1 MKSVVKLFII
11 AISVF
16 QLNAQSYNIK
26 WGALE
31 KRSGRMLDIIP
42 GNGDN
47 FFTLRRTGGVILGSL
62 QLSKHQD
69 LSLITTGKISMKVNE
84 SMAIFEGTTYV
95 YNHLMVFLSDKKDK
109 KNQIF
114 MQEYDEDLEPKGKAV
129 KLGEYELP
137 KGRSSGSFNIIHSN
151 DRNFFGVIWETLG
164 RKESK
169 ISYGFHIYDSKLN
182 SVSEGEY
189 ELPYDSDLATVYSQH
204 LSNTG
209 DYFISIL
216 EYNKPEEKKIFN
228 RQLEYKAFH
237 ISHVTPDGL
246 DDFTLNLKGKRVE
259 AMTMQSDNKHIF
271 TITGIYGEDKKT
283 GISGVFY
290 LRANFDKQKIIDQGF
305 QEFGKDFITQDW
317 SDKQKKKAEIK
328 EAKGKGEPQLYNYEM
343 RDANVL
349 KDGSI
354 VASIEQYYVVTT
366 TYTDPRTNS
375 IRTTYTYYYNDI
387 IAYKVGSNGS
397 FDWLKKIEKQQVSTN
412 DNGPFSSYAR
422 FIDGGKICFIFNDN
436 IKNYNEDGEFIEM
449 DKLNPA
455 NFGKKKNAV
464 AKVELDIN
472 SGEILRNTFFTSK
485 EINSLAIPKQFITDY
500 VTKQLILYAVSG
512 KKEKFGILNFKD

>member
-1 MKSVVKLFII
+1 MKKNVILFILSI
-11 AISVF
+11 CIF
-16 QLNAQSYNIK
+16 QLNAQSYNIN
-26 WGALE
+26 WGTLE
-31 KRSGRMLDIIP
+31 KRSGRMINIIP
-42 GNGDN
+42 RSGDD
-47 FFTLRRTGGVILGSL
+47 FFALRRTGGLLLGSL

-69 LSLITTGKISMKVNE
+69 LSLISTGKISMKVNE
-84 SMAIFEGTTYV
+84 SMANFEGSTCV
-95 YNHLMVFLSDKKDK
+95 DNHLMVFLSDKKDK

-114 MQEYDEDLEPKGKAV
+114 MQEYDEDLEPKEKAI

-151 DRNFFGVIWETLG
+151 DRHFFGVIWEKLG

-169 ISYGFHIYDSKLN
+169 TSYGFHIYDSELN
-182 SVSEGEY
+182 SISEGEY
-189 ELPYDSDLATVYSQH
+189 ELPYDLDLATVYSEH

-216 EYNKPEEKKIFN
+216 EYNKPEEKIIFN
-228 RQLEYKAFH
+228 RQLQYKAFH
-237 ISHVTPDGL
+237 ITHVTPEGL
-246 DDFTLNLKGKRVE
+246 DDFSLNLKGKRVE
-259 AMTMQSDNKHIF
+259 AMTMQSDNNQIF

-290 LRANFDKQKIIDQGF
+290 LRANFKKQEIIDEGF

-317 SDKQKKKAEIK
+317 SDKQKKKAEKK
-328 EAKGKGEPQLYNYEM
+328 ESKGKGEPQLYNYQM
-343 RDANVL
+343 GDANVL

-366 TYTDPRTNS
+366 TYTDPRTGS

-387 IAYKVGSNGS
+387 IAYKVGSDGG

-412 DNGPFSSYAR
+412 DGGPFSSYAR
-422 FIDGGKICFIFNDN
+422 FIDDGKICFIFNDN
-436 IKNYNEDGEFIEM
+436 IKNYNENGEFIERN
-449 DKLNPA
+449 KTNPA

-472 SGEILRNTFFTSK
+472 SGEIRRNTFFTSK

-500 VTKQLILYAVSG
+500 ATKQLILYAVSG